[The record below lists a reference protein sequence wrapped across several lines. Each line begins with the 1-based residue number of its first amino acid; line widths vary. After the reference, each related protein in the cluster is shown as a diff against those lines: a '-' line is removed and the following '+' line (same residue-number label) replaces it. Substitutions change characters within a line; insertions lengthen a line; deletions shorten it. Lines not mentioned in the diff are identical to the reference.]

1 MLYEILLN
9 DVIRI
14 LQIKIQRKGKSRISI
29 VENQARSIQDIK

>member
-29 VENQARSIQDIK
+29 VEYQVRSIQDIK